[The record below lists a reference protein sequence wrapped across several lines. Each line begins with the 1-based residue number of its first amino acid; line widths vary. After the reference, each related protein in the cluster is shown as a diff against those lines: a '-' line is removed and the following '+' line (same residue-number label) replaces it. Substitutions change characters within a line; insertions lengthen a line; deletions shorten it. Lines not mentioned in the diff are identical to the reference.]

1 MRFDPRDISKDKE
14 HKKKNT
20 CEATSDLMPEV
31 PDRSRT
37 KRIVEGMCS
46 IAAKVNFSLFQVKG
60 LGKEG
65 SKGYS
70 REYSKGYSR
79 GYSKGSLEPE
89 IVRDIRP
96 YHMSSLDSPGLHPV
110 SIVRAY

>member
-46 IAAKVNFSLFQVKG
+46 IAAKVSFSLFQMKG

-65 SKGYS
+65 
-70 REYSKGYSR
+70 SKGYSR